1 MSKRLPRPDELV
13 VESRK
18 LTDYL
23 LCESHPDGA
32 SKAKFFV
39 GVGFDV
45 DDAGVLGEALTQH
58 GRTRDVVE
66 ASATGF
72 GMKYVVQCSLITPDE
87 RNPCIRSIWIAE
99 GSEAPRLVTA
109 YPNGDEKFRA

>member
-1 MSKRLPRPDELV
+1 MPTRLPRPDEFV

-32 SKAKFFV
+32 SKAKFFR
-39 GVGFDV
+39 GFGFDV
-45 DDAGVLGEALTQH
+45 SRAGILAEALVQH

-66 ASATGF
+66 VSATGF

-87 RNPCIRSIWIAE
+87 RDPCIRSAWIAE